1 MESQPAVCLELKA
14 VLKESV
20 SQILLVNL
28 VSRIERLHF
37 DGILLAEIV
46 RESTHG
52 CQLISVVRIMLEID
66 VEHIKRLERLFFL
79 SFGFSSLRRGA
90 LGNFFL
96 LIHKELVLFI
106 KE

>member
-1 MESQPAVCLELKA
+1 M
-14 VLKESV
+14 
-20 SQILLVNL
+20 
-28 VSRIERLHF
+28 
-37 DGILLAEIV
+37 
-46 RESTHG
+46 T
-52 CQLISVVRIMLEID
+52 VRIMLEID

-106 KE
+106 KEQFNDEDVFNFGHKVVQRFLVEIIKKRSRQSDVVHDLVQTFSLNIRGS